1 MNLFIYI
8 LNILISANDNLWW
21 TIQKSIFSIQY
32 NSDIYDIL
40 KKNDNW
46 FMTDYEVKRCYN
58 YRWGL

>member
-1 MNLFIYI
+1 MIIYDELFKRA
-8 LNILISANDNLWW
+8 SF
-21 TIQKSIFSIQY
+21 QFQY
-32 NSDIYDIL
+32 NSDIYDIF

>member
-1 MNLFIYI
+1 MIIYDELFKR
-8 LNILISANDNLWW
+8 A
-21 TIQKSIFSIQY
+21 SIFSIQY